1 MLISKDEIQKS
12 ISNKGWNYDDK
23 KLKKSYKLKNFSESM
38 KFVNEIAIKADT
50 LNHHPEIN
58 INFNKLGTN
67 NDFYLAESK
76 YLIYLPIWIVTISII
91 VFGIYSTP
99 IIEFSNLSADY
110 LISGYQN

>member
-58 INFNKLGTN
+58 INFNQVKLKIGSVELNGVTTKCVN
-67 NDFYLAESK
+67 LALQIDK
-76 YLIYLPIWIVTISII
+76 LYIS
-91 VFGIYSTP
+91 S
-99 IIEFSNLSADY
+99 
-110 LISGYQN
+110 